1 MKNLK
6 GKVALVTG
14 ASRDIGRSISIS
26 LAKAGVKVLV
36 NYYRDKSMGEETVS
50 IIKNNGGDAI
60 AVYADV
66 TNSGD
71 VSNMIKESQKV
82 FGNEVHILV
91 NNVGGLFARK
101 KISEIDENFYNL
113 LMDVNFKS
121 VFLVT
126 KAIKPIMP
134 EGGSIVNISSQA
146 ARDGGG
152 PGSSL
157 YSASKGAV
165 TSYTR
170 ALAREFGPD
179 GIRVNAITAG
189 MTSTRFH
196 DDFTSDEIRKKVA
209 GATPLRREGKP
220 EEIADLAIYL
230 ASDSSSYITGA
241 NIDINGGILNLSLI
255 HI

>member
-1 MKNLK
+1 MKNLV

-14 ASRDIGRSISIS
+14 ASRDIGRAISIS

-36 NYYRDKSMGEETVS
+36 NYYRDKSMGEKTVS
-50 IIKNNGGDAI
+50 IIKNNGGDAK

-71 VSNMIKESQKV
+71 VSKMIKKSQEV

-126 KAIKPIMP
+126 KAIKPLMP

-152 PGSSL
+152 SGSSL

-170 ALAREFGPD
+170 ALAKEFGPD

-209 GATPLRREGKP
+209 GATPLGREGRP

-230 ASDSSSYITGA
+230 ASDSTSYITGA
-241 NIDINGGILNLSLI
+241 NIDINGGILNS
-255 HI
+255 

>member
-1 MKNLK
+1 MKNLI

-14 ASRDIGRSISIS
+14 ASRDIGRAISIS
-26 LAKAGVKVLV
+26 LANAGVKVLV

-170 ALAREFGPD
+170 ALAKEFGPD

-209 GATPLRREGKP
+209 GATPLGREGKP

-241 NIDINGGILNLSLI
+241 NIDINGGILNS
-255 HI
+255 

>member
-1 MKNLK
+1 MKNLI

-14 ASRDIGRSISIS
+14 ASRDIGRAISIS
-26 LAKAGVKVLV
+26 LANVGVKVLV

-50 IIKNNGGDAI
+50 IIKNNWGDAR

-82 FGNEVHILV
+82 FGDEVHILV
-91 NNVGGLFARK
+91 NNVGGLFVRK

-157 YSASKGAV
+157 YSASKGAI

-170 ALAREFGPD
+170 DLAKEFGPD

-196 DDFTSDEIRKKVA
+196 DHFTSDEIRKKVA
-209 GATPLRREGKP
+209 VATPLRREGKP

-241 NIDINGGILNLSLI
+241 NIDINGGILNS
-255 HI
+255 

>member
-1 MKNLK
+1 VKNLI

-14 ASRDIGRSISIS
+14 ASRDIGRAISIS
-26 LAKAGVKVLV
+26 LANVGVKVLV

-50 IIKNNGGDAI
+50 IIKNNWGDAR

-91 NNVGGLFARK
+91 SNVGGLFVRK

-157 YSASKGAV
+157 YSASKGAI

-170 ALAREFGPD
+170 DLAKEFGPD

-196 DDFTSDEIRKKVA
+196 DHFTSDEIRKKVA
-209 GATPLRREGKP
+209 VATPLRREGKP

-241 NIDINGGILNLSLI
+241 NIDINGGILNS
-255 HI
+255 

>member
-1 MKNLK
+1 VKNLV

-14 ASRDIGRSISIS
+14 ASRDIGRAISIS

-50 IIKNNGGDAI
+50 IIKNNGGDAK
-60 AVYADV
+60 AVFADV
-66 TNSGD
+66 TNSVD
-71 VSNMIKESQKV
+71 VSKMIKKSQEV

-126 KAIKPIMP
+126 KAIKPLMP

-152 PGSSL
+152 SGSSL

-170 ALAREFGPD
+170 ALAKEFGPD

-209 GATPLRREGKP
+209 GATPLGREGRP

-241 NIDINGGILNLSLI
+241 NIDINGGILNS
-255 HI
+255 

>member
-1 MKNLK
+1 MKNLI

-14 ASRDIGRSISIS
+14 ASRDIGRAISIS

-50 IIKNNGGDAI
+50 IIENNGGDAK

-71 VSNMIKESQKV
+71 VSKMIKKSQEV

-126 KAIKPIMP
+126 KAIKPLMP

-152 PGSSL
+152 SGSSL

-170 ALAREFGPD
+170 ALAKEFGPD

-209 GATPLRREGKP
+209 GATPLRREGRP

-241 NIDINGGILNLSLI
+241 NIDINGGILNS
-255 HI
+255 

>member
-1 MKNLK
+1 MKNLI

-14 ASRDIGRSISIS
+14 ASRDIGRAISIS
-26 LAKAGVKVLV
+26 LANAGFKVLV

-60 AVYADV
+60 AFYADV

-113 LMDVNFKS
+113 LLDVNFKS

-170 ALAREFGPD
+170 ALAKEFGPD

-230 ASDSSSYITGA
+230 ASESSSYITGA
-241 NIDINGGILNLSLI
+241 NIDINGGILNS
-255 HI
+255 

>member
-1 MKNLK
+1 VKNLL

-14 ASRDIGRSISIS
+14 ASRDIGRAISIS

-50 IIKNNGGDAI
+50 IIKKNGGDAR

-71 VSNMIKESQKV
+71 VSNMIKETQKV

-101 KISEIDENFYNL
+101 KISEIDENFYDL

-126 KAIKPIMP
+126 KAIKPLMP

-170 ALAREFGPD
+170 ALAKEFGPD

-230 ASDSSSYITGA
+230 ASESSSYITGA
-241 NIDINGGILNLSLI
+241 NIDINGGILNS
-255 HI
+255 

>member
-1 MKNLK
+1 MKNLI

-14 ASRDIGRSISIS
+14 ASRDIGRAISIS
-26 LAKAGVKVLV
+26 LANAGVKVLV

-66 TNSGD
+66 TNSGN

-101 KISEIDENFYNL
+101 KISEIDENFYDL

-170 ALAREFGPD
+170 ALAKEFGPD

-241 NIDINGGILNLSLI
+241 NIDINGGILNS
-255 HI
+255 

>member
-1 MKNLK
+1 MKNLV

-14 ASRDIGRSISIS
+14 ASRDIGRAISIS

-50 IIKNNGGDAI
+50 IIKNNGGDAK
-60 AVYADV
+60 AVFADV
-66 TNSGD
+66 TNSVD
-71 VSNMIKESQKV
+71 VSKMIKKSQEV

-126 KAIKPIMP
+126 KAIKPLMP

-152 PGSSL
+152 SGSSL

-170 ALAREFGPD
+170 ALAKEFGPD

-209 GATPLRREGKP
+209 CATPLGREGRP

-241 NIDINGGILNLSLI
+241 NIDINGGILNS
-255 HI
+255 

>member
-1 MKNLK
+1 MKNLI

-14 ASRDIGRSISIS
+14 ASRDIGRAISIS
-26 LAKAGVKVLV
+26 LANAGFKVLV

-101 KISEIDENFYNL
+101 KISEIDENFYDL

-230 ASDSSSYITGA
+230 ASESSSYITGA
-241 NIDINGGILNLSLI
+241 NIDINGGILNS
-255 HI
+255 

>member
-1 MKNLK
+1 VKNLI

-14 ASRDIGRSISIS
+14 ASRDIGRAISIS
-26 LAKAGVKVLV
+26 LANVGVKVLV

-50 IIKNNGGDAI
+50 IIKNNWGDAR

-82 FGNEVHILV
+82 FGDEVHILV
-91 NNVGGLFARK
+91 NNVGGLFVRK

-157 YSASKGAV
+157 YSASKGAL
-165 TSYTR
+165 TIYTR
-170 ALAREFGPD
+170 ALAKEFGSD

-196 DDFTSDEIRKKVA
+196 DHFTSDEIRKKVA
-209 GATPLRREGKP
+209 VATPLRREGKP

-241 NIDINGGILNLSLI
+241 NIDINGGILNS
-255 HI
+255 

>member
-1 MKNLK
+1 MKNLV

-14 ASRDIGRSISIS
+14 ASRDIGRAISIS

-50 IIKNNGGDAI
+50 IIKNNGGDAK

-71 VSNMIKESQKV
+71 VSKMIKKSQEV

-126 KAIKPIMP
+126 KAIKPLMP

-152 PGSSL
+152 SGSSL

-170 ALAREFGPD
+170 ALAKEFGPD

-209 GATPLRREGKP
+209 DATPLRREGRP

-241 NIDINGGILNLSLI
+241 NIDINGGILNS
-255 HI
+255 

>member
-1 MKNLK
+1 MKNLI

-14 ASRDIGRSISIS
+14 ASRDIGRAISIS
-26 LAKAGVKVLV
+26 LANAGVKVLV

-170 ALAREFGPD
+170 ALAKEFGPD
-179 GIRVNAITAG
+179 RIRVNAITAG

-241 NIDINGGILNLSLI
+241 NIDINGGILNS
-255 HI
+255 

>member
-1 MKNLK
+1 MKNLI

-14 ASRDIGRSISIS
+14 ASRDIGRAISIS
-26 LAKAGVKVLV
+26 LANAGVKVLV

-50 IIKNNGGDAI
+50 IIKNNWGDAR

-91 NNVGGLFARK
+91 NNVGGLFVRK

-157 YSASKGAV
+157 YSASKGAI

-170 ALAREFGPD
+170 DLAKEFGPD

-241 NIDINGGILNLSLI
+241 NIDINGGILNS
-255 HI
+255 

>member
-1 MKNLK
+1 MKNLI

-14 ASRDIGRSISIS
+14 ASRDIGRAISIS
-26 LAKAGVKVLV
+26 LANAGVKVLV

-66 TNSGD
+66 TNSGN

-101 KISEIDENFYNL
+101 KISEIDENFYDL

-241 NIDINGGILNLSLI
+241 NIDINGGILNS
-255 HI
+255 

>member
-1 MKNLK
+1 
-6 GKVALVTG
+6 
-14 ASRDIGRSISIS
+14 
-26 LAKAGVKVLV
+26 
-36 NYYRDKSMGEETVS
+36 MGEETVS
-50 IIKNNGGDAI
+50 IIKNNGGDAK

-71 VSNMIKESQKV
+71 VSKMIKKSQEV
-82 FGNEVHILV
+82 FGNVVHILI

-126 KAIKPIMP
+126 KAIKPLMP

-152 PGSSL
+152 SGSSL

-170 ALAREFGPD
+170 ALAKEFGPD

-209 GATPLRREGKP
+209 VATPLRREGKP

-241 NIDINGGILNLSLI
+241 NIDINGGILNS
-255 HI
+255 

>member
-1 MKNLK
+1 MKNLI

-14 ASRDIGRSISIS
+14 ASRDIGRAISIS
-26 LAKAGVKVLV
+26 LANAGVKVLV

-170 ALAREFGPD
+170 ALAKEFGPD
-179 GIRVNAITAG
+179 RIRVNAITAG

-209 GATPLRREGKP
+209 GATPLGREGKP
-220 EEIADLAIYL
+220 EEIADLAIFL

-241 NIDINGGILNLSLI
+241 NIDINGGILNS
-255 HI
+255 

>member
-1 MKNLK
+1 MKNLI

-14 ASRDIGRSISIS
+14 ASRDIGRAISIS

-36 NYYRDKSMGEETVS
+36 NYYRDKSMGEKTVS
-50 IIKNNGGDAI
+50 IIKNNGGNAK

-71 VSNMIKESQKV
+71 VSKMIKKSQEV

-126 KAIKPIMP
+126 KAIKPLMP

-152 PGSSL
+152 SGSSL

-170 ALAREFGPD
+170 ALAKEFGPD

-209 GATPLRREGKP
+209 GATPLRREGRP

-241 NIDINGGILNLSLI
+241 NIDINGGILNS
-255 HI
+255 

>member
-1 MKNLK
+1 MKNLI

-14 ASRDIGRSISIS
+14 ASRDIGRAISIS
-26 LAKAGVKVLV
+26 LANAGVKVLV

-50 IIKNNGGDAI
+50 IIKNNGGDAK

-71 VSNMIKESQKV
+71 VSNMIKESQKF
-82 FGNEVHILV
+82 FGDEVHILV

-101 KISEIDENFYNL
+101 KISEIDENFYDL

-126 KAIKPIMP
+126 KAIKPLMSK
-134 EGGSIVNISSQA
+134 GGSIINISSQA

-165 TSYTR
+165 TSFTR
-170 ALAREFGPD
+170 ALAKEFGPD

-196 DDFTSDEIRKKVA
+196 DDFTSEEIRKKVA
-209 GATPLRREGKP
+209 GATPLRREGRP

-241 NIDINGGILNLSLI
+241 NIDINGGILNS
-255 HI
+255 

>member
-1 MKNLK
+1 MKNLI

-14 ASRDIGRSISIS
+14 ASRDIGRAISIS
-26 LAKAGVKVLV
+26 LANAGVKVLV

-66 TNSGD
+66 TNSGN

-101 KISEIDENFYNL
+101 KISEIDENFYDL

-170 ALAREFGPD
+170 ALAKEFGPD

-230 ASDSSSYITGA
+230 ASESSSYITGA
-241 NIDINGGILNLSLI
+241 NIDINGGILNS
-255 HI
+255 

>member
-1 MKNLK
+1 VKNLI

-14 ASRDIGRSISIS
+14 ASRDIGRAISIS
-26 LAKAGVKVLV
+26 LANAGVKVLV

-66 TNSGD
+66 TNSGN

-101 KISEIDENFYNL
+101 KISEIDENFYDL

-220 EEIADLAIYL
+220 EEIADLAIFL

-241 NIDINGGILNLSLI
+241 NIDINGGILNS
-255 HI
+255 

>member
-1 MKNLK
+1 MKNLI

-14 ASRDIGRSISIS
+14 ASRDIGRAISIS
-26 LAKAGVKVLV
+26 LANAGVKVLV

-66 TNSGD
+66 TNSGN

-101 KISEIDENFYNL
+101 KISEIDENFYDL

-220 EEIADLAIYL
+220 EEIADLAIFL

-241 NIDINGGILNLSLI
+241 NIDINGGILNS
-255 HI
+255 

>member
-1 MKNLK
+1 VKNLI

-14 ASRDIGRSISIS
+14 ASRDIGRAISIS
-26 LAKAGVKVLV
+26 LANAGVKVLV

-170 ALAREFGPD
+170 ALAKEFGPD
-179 GIRVNAITAG
+179 RIRVNAITAG

-241 NIDINGGILNLSLI
+241 NIDINGGILNS
-255 HI
+255 

>member
-1 MKNLK
+1 MKNLI

-14 ASRDIGRSISIS
+14 ASRDIGRAISIS
-26 LAKAGVKVLV
+26 LANVGVKVLV

-50 IIKNNGGDAI
+50 IIKNNWGDAR

-82 FGNEVHILV
+82 FGDEVHILV
-91 NNVGGLFARK
+91 NNVGGLFVRK

-146 ARDGGG
+146 AKDGGG

-157 YSASKGAV
+157 YSASKGAI
-165 TSYTR
+165 TSYTW
-170 ALAREFGPD
+170 ALAKEFGPD
-179 GIRVNAITAG
+179 GIPVNAITAG

-241 NIDINGGILNLSLI
+241 NIDINGGILNS
-255 HI
+255 

>member
-1 MKNLK
+1 MKNLI

-14 ASRDIGRSISIS
+14 ASRDIGRAISIS
-26 LAKAGVKVLV
+26 LANVGVKVLV

-50 IIKNNGGDAI
+50 IIKNNWGDAR

-82 FGNEVHILV
+82 FGDEVHILV
-91 NNVGGLFARK
+91 NNVGGLFVRK

-121 VFLVT
+121 VFLVK
-126 KAIKPIMP
+126 KAIKPLMP

-157 YSASKGAV
+157 YSASKGAI

-170 ALAREFGPD
+170 DLAKEFGPD

-196 DDFTSDEIRKKVA
+196 DHFTSDEIRKKVA
-209 GATPLRREGKP
+209 VATPLRREGKP

-241 NIDINGGILNLSLI
+241 NIDINGGILNS
-255 HI
+255 

>member
-1 MKNLK
+1 VKNLI

-14 ASRDIGRSISIS
+14 ASRDIGRAISIS

-50 IIKNNGGDAI
+50 IIKNNGGDAK

-71 VSNMIKESQKV
+71 VSKMIKKSQEV
-82 FGNEVHILV
+82 FGNVVHILV

-126 KAIKPIMP
+126 KAIKPLMP

-152 PGSSL
+152 SGSSL

-170 ALAREFGPD
+170 ALAKEFGPD

-209 GATPLRREGKP
+209 VATPLRREGKP

-241 NIDINGGILNLSLI
+241 NIDINGGILNS
-255 HI
+255 

>member
-1 MKNLK
+1 MKNLI

-14 ASRDIGRSISIS
+14 ASRDIGRAISIS

-50 IIKNNGGDAI
+50 IIKNNGGDAK

-71 VSNMIKESQKV
+71 VSKMIKKSQEV

-126 KAIKPIMP
+126 KAIKPLMP

-152 PGSSL
+152 SGSSL

-170 ALAREFGPD
+170 ALAKEFGPD

-209 GATPLRREGKP
+209 GATPLRREGRP

-241 NIDINGGILNLSLI
+241 NIDINGGILNS
-255 HI
+255 

>member
-1 MKNLK
+1 MKNLI

-14 ASRDIGRSISIS
+14 ASRDIGRAISIS
-26 LAKAGVKVLV
+26 LANAGVKVLV

-50 IIKNNGGDAI
+50 IIKNNGGDAV

-170 ALAREFGPD
+170 ALAKEFGPD
-179 GIRVNAITAG
+179 RIRVNAITAG

-241 NIDINGGILNLSLI
+241 NIDINGGILNS
-255 HI
+255 

>member
-1 MKNLK
+1 MKNLI

-14 ASRDIGRSISIS
+14 ASRDIGRAISIS
-26 LAKAGVKVLV
+26 LANAGVKVLV

-71 VSNMIKESQKV
+71 VSKMIKKSQEV

-101 KISEIDENFYNL
+101 RISEIDENFYNL

-126 KAIKPIMP
+126 KAIKPLMP

-152 PGSSL
+152 SGSSL

-170 ALAREFGPD
+170 ALAKEFGPD

-209 GATPLRREGKP
+209 GATPLRREGRP

-241 NIDINGGILNLSLI
+241 NIDINGGILNS
-255 HI
+255 

>member
-1 MKNLK
+1 MKNLI

-14 ASRDIGRSISIS
+14 ASRDIGRAISIS
-26 LAKAGVKVLV
+26 LANAGVKVLV

-209 GATPLRREGKP
+209 GATPLGREGKP

-241 NIDINGGILNLSLI
+241 NIDINGGILNS
-255 HI
+255 

>member
-1 MKNLK
+1 MKNLI

-14 ASRDIGRSISIS
+14 ASRDIGRAISIS

-36 NYYRDKSMGEETVS
+36 NYYRDKSMGEKTVS
-50 IIKNNGGDAI
+50 IIKNNGGNAK

-71 VSNMIKESQKV
+71 VSKMIKKSQEV

-126 KAIKPIMP
+126 KAIKPLMP

-152 PGSSL
+152 SGSSL

-170 ALAREFGPD
+170 ALAKEFGPD

-241 NIDINGGILNLSLI
+241 NIDINGGILNS
-255 HI
+255 

>member
-1 MKNLK
+1 MKNLI

-14 ASRDIGRSISIS
+14 ASRDIGRAISIS
-26 LAKAGVKVLV
+26 LANAGVKVLV

-152 PGSSL
+152 AGSSL

-241 NIDINGGILNLSLI
+241 NIDINGGILNS
-255 HI
+255 

>member
-1 MKNLK
+1 MKNLI

-14 ASRDIGRSISIS
+14 ASRDIGRAISIS
-26 LAKAGVKVLV
+26 LANAGVKVLV

-71 VSNMIKESQKV
+71 VSNMIKESKKF
-82 FGNEVHILV
+82 FGNKVHILV

-126 KAIKPIMP
+126 KAIKPLMP
-134 EGGSIVNISSQA
+134 KGGSIINISSQA

-170 ALAREFGPD
+170 ALANEFGPD

-241 NIDINGGILNLSLI
+241 NIDINGGILNS
-255 HI
+255 

>member
-1 MKNLK
+1 VKNLI

-14 ASRDIGRSISIS
+14 ASRDIGRAISIS

-50 IIKNNGGDAI
+50 IIKNNGGDAK

-71 VSNMIKESQKV
+71 VSKMIKKSQEV

-101 KISEIDENFYNL
+101 RISEIDENFYNL

-126 KAIKPIMP
+126 KAIKPLMP

-152 PGSSL
+152 SGSSL

-170 ALAREFGPD
+170 ALAKEFGPD

-209 GATPLRREGKP
+209 GETPLGREGRP

-241 NIDINGGILNLSLI
+241 NIDINGGILNS
-255 HI
+255 

>member
-1 MKNLK
+1 MKNLI

-14 ASRDIGRSISIS
+14 ASRDIGRAISIS
-26 LAKAGVKVLV
+26 LANAGVKVLV

-101 KISEIDENFYNL
+101 KISEIDENFYYL

-241 NIDINGGILNLSLI
+241 NIDINGGILNS
-255 HI
+255 